1 MGKSSIDIN
10 GYRRQEANPISMV
23 GVFPYTGKQ
32 IDYDGSLRL
41 DPHKIYW
48 VLRPPE
54 ELFHPDAIK
63 SFNGLPIRI
72 GHVMLGTGFKAV
84 DDEPVDGC
92 IYNVRQSLD
101 MPDYLIGD
109 FSIYTDKMKDVLQKG
124 RIRELSLGYR
134 CQYIPESGVYNGQ
147 PYEFKQANL
156 RGNHLA
162 LVENG
167 RCGSSVRVCDEA
179 ILTFDSLPEE
189 IIKMTEEEKKMKA
202 KKLADALRNGD
213 MSVCEDCLDFISYA
227 HDDRM
232 EVLEALAAKKN
243 GKKGK
248 EEVEEVEEVQEPKA
262 EDGCAKVKDKDDE
275 VVEEVEETIT
285 EPIVKDGCGG
295 KKGGKA
301 KDEIPPPPPPEPAPE
316 KKDDAPVAAAAP
328 AAEPAQTPAPIAAA
342 PAPVP
347 EKAPAGAEPTKDSGL
362 ATVTAPSIPAPVQKV
377 EAGAEPAKK
386 EEPNAEDGKK
396 EPCKDGLCKKDKT
409 DTCDCGGKEPA
420 AVDGGITKDPFG
432 GAPKSMPEKETFGE
446 SNTAMDGVDPETFA
460 KVAAECD
467 RARKLA
473 LAVGQMGIAID
484 SAGKREIEVAREAV
498 KQIPSLAFA
507 GDAADEQVLMA
518 VRGAIAARAD
528 ELARA
533 KSNIVTLV
541 DTPAVAQDASP
552 NAYAPADLDKAFAA
566 YFK

>member
-1 MGKSSIDIN
+1 
-10 GYRRQEANPISMV
+10 MV

-72 GHVMLGTGFKAV
+72 GHVMLGTGFKSV

-101 MPDYLIGD
+101 MPEYLIGD
-109 FSIYTDKMKDVLQKG
+109 FSIYTDKMKEVLEKG

-189 IIKMTEEEKKMKA
+189 MIEMENAKVIEKA
-202 KKLADALRNGD
+202 KKLADALRKADAN
-213 MSVCEDCLDFISYA
+213 VCEDCLDFISYA

-232 EVLEALAAKKN
+232 EVLAALKDKKE
-243 GKKGK
+243 KKDK
-248 EEVEEVEEVQEPKA
+248 DEPADKCEPKA
-262 EDGCAKVKDKDDE
+262 EDGKPKDAE
-275 VVEEVEETIT
+275 VIEEEVDETT
-285 EPIVKDGCGG
+285 VEPTAEDGCGG
-295 KKGGKA
+295 KKKAGGKA
-301 KDEIPPPPPPEPAPE
+301 KDEIPPPPPPEEKPAPAAE
-316 KKDDAPVAAAAP
+316 APAKADAPAEPAAAAP
-328 AAEPAQTPAPIAAA
+328 AVEPPA
-342 PAPVP
+342 PAPAKGP
-347 EKAPAGAEPTKDSGL
+347 LATEPVKDS
-362 ATVTAPSIPAPVQKV
+362 ADAPVTTPSIPAPVIGKLDGTKTPAD
-377 EAGAEPAKK
+377 EKKGDEPKAKD
-386 EEPNAEDGKK
+386 EDIKCDKCGKDAK
-396 EPCKDGLCKKDKT
+396 A
-409 DTCDCGGKEPA
+409 CDCGGKEPKAEDAKSKKDEDDEEDA
-420 AVDGGITKDPFG
+420 AFAEVVEATTDCGGKKAEDGGITKEPMG
-432 GAPKSMPEKETFGE
+432 GKEPKMPEKKESFGE
-446 SNTAMDGVDPETFA
+446 DGVSPEVFA

-473 LAVGQMGIAID
+473 LAVGQMGVTID
-484 SAGKREIEVAREAV
+484 SAGKREIEVAREAA

-507 GDAADEQVLMA
+507 ADAADDQLLMA
-518 VRGAIAARAD
+518 VRGAIAARA
-528 ELARA
+528 EEIAHAR
-533 KSNIVTLV
+533 KSVITMLDNPI
-541 DTPAVAQDASP
+541 VAQDS
-552 NAYAPADLDKAFAA
+552 APQVEDVGKALDD
-566 YFK
+566 YFNKR